1 MWRSADIKEKGRAAM
16 KANYGMT
23 IVVSLIMTFLGG
35 ASGVY
40 TGSNGAKSFGGA
52 VKDSGFAPEQVVA
65 VIVAILGV
73 IALIIAVGF
82 VLKVALINPLNVGCY
97 NFFIKNAEEPADLS
111 ELKRAFKPNWTNNVV
126 TMFLTDLFLGLWFC
140 LLIIPGFVKMY
151 SYRLVPYILAENPDM
166 KAMEVITFSRQ
177 LMKGNK
183 WKAFCFDLSFI
194 GWTLLSII
202 TCGIVGMLYVNPY
215 YNCSSAELY
224 RTLRYGSKETGEVQL

>member
-1 MWRSADIKEKGRAAM
+1 MWNSKELKEKGRNAM

-23 IVVSLIMTFLGG
+23 IVVSLIMTFLAG
-35 ASGVY
+35 ASSTY
-40 TGSNGAKSFGGA
+40 TGSNGARSFGG
-52 VKDSGFAPEQVVA
+52 VIKESKLAPEQVK
-65 VIVAILGV
+65 VIIAAILSV
-73 IALIIAVGF
+73 VLIIIAIGF

-97 NFFIKNAEEPADLS
+97 NFFIKNTEEPADFS
-111 ELKRAFKPNWTNNVV
+111 ELKRAFKPNWTNNVI

-194 GWTLLSII
+194 GWTLLSLI
-202 TCGIVGMLYVNPY
+202 TCGFVGLLYVNPY
-215 YNCSSAELY
+215 YNCSCAELY
-224 RTLRYGSKETGEVQL
+224 KTLRYGSGETEKV